1 MNPASPSPFSFRR
14 AAFTLVEVL
23 LSITVLSLIM
33 TLLVN
38 TLAVTQRVYTGAQ
51 SRVEQFREARVAFE
65 SITRRLSQATL
76 NPYWDYNDPNAPT
89 RYVRQSELHF
99 ICGPS
104 ATLLNQSGLGPKLG
118 HAVFFQAPMGVADDT
133 AYRELN
139 SSLNAWGF
147 YLSFEE
153 DTLLGTKPS
162 FLGTRLNARRRCRLM
177 EFRQPTERFQVY
189 APPGGAPSGFKGMTT
204 APFAATTAWY
214 NNPELVRDTG
224 ITPALLQSRPLAEN
238 IIALVFSPRSPV
250 PSGSSSA
257 KDYDIAPDYSY
268 DSRRFLSDPASPV
281 ASLSRHQ
288 LPPTLQ
294 VTMVALD
301 EASASRYERGGGST
315 AELVDAAWFK
325 EATKHEA
332 DLLALTAR
340 LSSLKL
346 DHQVFTTTV
355 SIRSAK
361 WSTTR

>member
-1 MNPASPSPFSFRR
+1 MNPAPPFPIRFGR

-23 LSITVLSLIM
+23 LSVTVLSLIM

-76 NPYWDYNDPNAPT
+76 NTYWDYNDPNAPT

-99 ICGPS
+99 ICGP
-104 ATLLNQSGLGPKLG
+104 AAALLTQSGLDTKLG
-118 HAVFFQAPMGVADDT
+118 HAVFFQAPMGVADDS

-153 DTLLGTKPS
+153 DTRLGTRPS
-162 FLGTRLNARRRCRLM
+162 FLGTRLDARRRCRLM
-177 EFRQPTERFQVY
+177 EFSQPTERLQVY
-189 APPGGAPSGFKGMTT
+189 VPPGGAPSGFKGMNT

-214 NNPELVRDTG
+214 NNQQLVRDSSV
-224 ITPALLQSRPLAEN
+224 TPPLLQSRPLAEN

-250 PSGSSSA
+250 PSGTSSA
-257 KDYDIAPDYSY
+257 RDYDIAPDYSY
-268 DSRRFLSDPASPV
+268 DSRRFLSEPASPV

-288 LPPTLQ
+288 LPPTVQ

-301 EASASRYERGGGST
+301 EASASRYEREGGST
-315 AELVDAAWFK
+315 ADLADAAWFK

-332 DLLALTAR
+332 DLLALTDR